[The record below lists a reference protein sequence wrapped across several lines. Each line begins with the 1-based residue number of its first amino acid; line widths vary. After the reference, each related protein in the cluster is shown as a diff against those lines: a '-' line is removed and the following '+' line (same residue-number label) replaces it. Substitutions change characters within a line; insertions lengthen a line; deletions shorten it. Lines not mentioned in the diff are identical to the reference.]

1 MSGDVGVAAARVIRA
16 ATERGLRIASAESL
30 TGGLLAAA
38 LVEAPGASAAFSGGI
53 VAYDTALKRSLLG
66 VDASLLAARGP
77 VDAEVA
83 RQMARGVRVACAVEV
98 PGASGRPADLGIA
111 TTGVA
116 GPETDPQTG
125 QPVGTV
131 WVGVSSPR
139 GERAVGLQLAGG
151 RAAIRTETVRAAIE
165 VLGEELAALGV

>member
-1 MSGDVGVAAARVIRA
+1 MSSDVGVVSARVIRT

-38 LVEAPGASAAFSGGI
+38 LVDAPGASAAFSGGI
-53 VAYDTALKRSLLG
+53 IAYDTALKCSLLG
-66 VDASLLAARGP
+66 VDASLVETRGP

-83 RQMARGVRVACAVEV
+83 RQMARGVRVACAVTM
-98 PGASGRPADLGIA
+98 PGAPKRPADLGIA

-116 GPETDPQTG
+116 GPEPDPQTG

-131 WVGVSSPR
+131 WIGVSSSR
-139 GERAVGLQLAGG
+139 GERAVRLQLAGG
-151 RAAIRTETVRAAIE
+151 RGEIRAETVRAATE
-165 VLGEELAALGV
+165 ALDEELAALGV